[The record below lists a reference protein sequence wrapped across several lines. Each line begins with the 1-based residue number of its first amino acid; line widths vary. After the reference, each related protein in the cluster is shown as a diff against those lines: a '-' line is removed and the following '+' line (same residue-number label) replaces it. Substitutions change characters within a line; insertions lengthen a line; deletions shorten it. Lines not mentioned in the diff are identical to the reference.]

1 LFLLFVYLIQFHLI
15 IYLNSDDDNDVC
27 DGLFGVVILDEPQ
40 VPTTNTGVS
49 MSDDEQ
55 YSRSQTNTG
64 DRRQTQETTDEHGVS
79 MSEDEHHHTLYK
91 VVDPLIVSVCQLIAG
106 MIPM

>member
-1 LFLLFVYLIQFHLI
+1 MRRSAI
-15 IYLNSDDDNDVC
+15 IYTWHDNRIPTPC
-27 DGLFGVVILDEPQ
+27 GSQ

-79 MSEDEHHHTLYK
+79 MSEDEHQVPTSEDKHRVPKSKDEDGQHRFK
-91 VVDPLIVSVCQLIAG
+91 
-106 MIPM
+106 